1 MKEEWGQM
9 KNIKRFIK
17 WLIIIA
23 LVIYS
28 LVTFINQQKILNTY
42 ATNKEE
48 VESNLQEA
56 KKEQEEL
63 GKIKE
68 NINSKEY
75 IEDAARE
82 ELDMYLPNERV
93 YVDQQN

>member
-1 MKEEWGQM
+1 M

-28 LVTFINQQKILNTY
+28 LVTFINQQKVLNTY

>member
-1 MKEEWGQM
+1 M

-17 WLIIIA
+17 WLIVIA

-28 LVTFINQQKILNTY
+28 LVTFINQQKVLNTY

-93 YVDQQN
+93 YVDQEN

>member
-1 MKEEWGQM
+1 M

-17 WLIIIA
+17 WLIVIA

-48 VESNLQEA
+48 VEGNLQEA

-75 IEDAARE
+75 IEDAARK

>member
-1 MKEEWGQM
+1 M

-28 LVTFINQQKILNTY
+28 LVTFINQQKVLNTS

-48 VESNLQEA
+48 VEGNLQEA

-75 IEDAARE
+75 IEDAARK

>member
-1 MKEEWGQM
+1 M

-17 WLIIIA
+17 WLIVIA

-48 VESNLQEA
+48 VEGNLQEA

-75 IEDAARE
+75 IEEAARE

>member
-1 MKEEWGQM
+1 M

-17 WLIIIA
+17 WLIVIA

-28 LVTFINQQKILNTY
+28 LVTFINQQKVLNTY

-75 IEDAARE
+75 IEYAARE

>member
-1 MKEEWGQM
+1 M

-28 LVTFINQQKILNTY
+28 LVTFINQQKVLNTY

-75 IEDAARE
+75 IEDAARK

>member
-1 MKEEWGQM
+1 M

-28 LVTFINQQKILNTY
+28 LVTFINQQKVLNTY

-48 VESNLQEA
+48 VEGNLQEA

-75 IEDAARE
+75 IEDAARK

>member
-1 MKEEWGQM
+1 M

-75 IEDAARE
+75 IEEAARE